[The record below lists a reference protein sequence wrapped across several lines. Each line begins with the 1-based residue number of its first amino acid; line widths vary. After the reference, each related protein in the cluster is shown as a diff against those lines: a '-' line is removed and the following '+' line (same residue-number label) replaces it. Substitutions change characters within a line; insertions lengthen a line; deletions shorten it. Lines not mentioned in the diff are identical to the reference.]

1 MKRALLAVC
10 FIAALS
16 APMFAQDGPPRVS
29 EIATSGRGEI
39 RMPPTRAIVL
49 FTVENFA
56 RNAAAAASDNARTSQ
71 ATIAALK
78 SAGMRDADISNGGYS
93 VNQDFE
99 KGDRLKPRGFNARNV
114 VRVEVSPI
122 ANVGKVIDA
131 ALEAGA
137 SNVLPIQFMGGDLST
152 VRRDALKSAVVE
164 ARRDAEAL
172 AEAAGGSLG
181 RLLSMTSG
189 IGQPTYRGEMVALA
203 SGSAT
208 GYTPT
213 DLRPGDLT
221 VSAIASGRWEFLPR
235 R

>member
-10 FIAALS
+10 SIAAFS
-16 APMFAQDGPPRVS
+16 AQVFAQDGPPRVS

-71 ATIAALK
+71 ATITALK
-78 SAGMRDADISNGGYS
+78 SAGVKDGSISNGGYS

-114 VRVEVSPI
+114 IRVEVSPI
-122 ANVGKVIDA
+122 ANVGSVIDA

-172 AEAAGGSLG
+172 AEAADGSLG

-189 IGQPTYRGEMVALA
+189 IAQPTYRGEVVTLS
-203 SGSAT
+203 SGSAG

-213 DLRPGDLT
+213 DLRPGDVT
-221 VSAIASGRWEFLPR
+221 VSAVASGRWEFLPR